1 MRPGSWFGFALMIS
15 VLLAGCSSKPSQP
28 SNASKVSKTSQDAI
42 AVLFDGIANL
52 CDQGVYL
59 NGVRIGQVQSS
70 QLGAG
75 NVTRTNIQLSPEAV
89 QMLGNMVFYIDMCR
103 LQAIELQGIGSPFQK
118 GAPLCGFTSKA
129 ELKWFKFKTLLS
141 DRIAAAKRRA
151 MALQARFG

>member
-1 MRPGSWFGFALMIS
+1 MRPGSWFGSALMIS
-15 VLLAGCSSKPSQP
+15 VLLAGCAAKPSQP
-28 SNASKVSKTSQDAI
+28 SKASQASQNGI

-59 NGVRIGQVQSS
+59 NGVRIGQIQSS

-75 NVTRTNIQLSPEAV
+75 NVTKTSIQLSPEAV
-89 QMLGNMVFYIDMCR
+89 QMLGNLVFYVDMCR
-103 LQAIELQGIGSPFQK
+103 MQAIALQGIGSPFQK

-129 ELKWFKFKTLLS
+129 EFNWFKFKTLLS
-141 DRIAAAKRRA
+141 DRIAAARRRA

>member
-1 MRPGSWFGFALMIS
+1 MRPGSWLGLALMIS
-15 VLLAGCSSKPSQP
+15 VLLAGCAPKPSQP
-28 SNASKVSKTSQDAI
+28 SKVSKSSQDDI

-59 NGVRIGQVQSS
+59 NGVRIGQIQSS

-75 NVTRTNIQLSPEAV
+75 NVTKTSIQLSPEAV
-89 QMLGNMVFYIDMCR
+89 QMLGNMVFYIDMCQ
-103 LQAIELQGIGSPFQK
+103 LKAVELQGVGAPFQK

-129 ELKWFKFKTLLS
+129 ELNWFKFKTLLS

-151 MALQARFG
+151 AALQARFG